1 MQKEASSNLVEN
13 YQRGSLRLLV
23 TASAEHGRANKAVIE
38 LSAEAL
44 EISKSRLT
52 ILKGQKSREKSIG
65 VKSLPPGKVD
75 QWLTSAIA

>member
-1 MQKEASSNLVEN
+1 VQKEASSNLVEN

-23 TASAEHGRANKAVIE
+23 TASGEHGRANKAVIE

-65 VKSLPPGKVD
+65 VKSLTPGKVD
-75 QWLTSAIA
+75 QRLTSAIA